1 MELNRRFEEIV
12 TNKLDFKSKEALIT
26 QRDLSSMSKAESIR
40 IRKSILDL
48 VQGNNHL
55 NSFICRYS
63 YCHTRLKRDLK
74 ETRYSR

>member
-1 MELNRRFEEIV
+1 VDFLVELNRRFKEIV
-12 TNKLDFKSKEALIT
+12 TDKLDFESKEAFIT
-26 QRDLSSMSKAESIR
+26 QRDLSTMSKAEAMR

-63 YCHTRLKRDLK
+63 YRHTRLKRDPV
-74 ETRYSR
+74 R

>member
-1 MELNRRFEEIV
+1 VDFLVELNRRFKEIV
-12 TNKLDFKSKEALIT
+12 TDNLDFESKEALIT
-26 QRDLSSMSKAESIR
+26 QRDLSTMSKAEAMR

-63 YCHTRLKRDLK
+63 YRHTRLKRDPV
-74 ETRYSR
+74 R

>member
-1 MELNRRFEEIV
+1 MELNRRFKEIV
-12 TNKLDFKSKEALIT
+12 TDNLDFESKEALIT
-26 QRDLSSMSKAESIR
+26 QRDLSTMSKAEAMR

-63 YCHTRLKRDLK
+63 YRHTRLKRDPV
-74 ETRYSR
+74 R